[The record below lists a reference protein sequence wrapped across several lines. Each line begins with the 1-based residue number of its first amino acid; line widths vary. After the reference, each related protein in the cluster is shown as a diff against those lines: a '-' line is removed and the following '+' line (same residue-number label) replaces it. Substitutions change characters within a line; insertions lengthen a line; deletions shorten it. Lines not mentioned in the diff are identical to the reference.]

1 MASQDTPK
9 SSPITCSVPE
19 AGERLGIGRNSAYAA
34 AKRGE
39 IPTIRI
45 GKLLRVPEAAL
56 ARKLAGV

>member
-1 MASQDTPK
+1 MALNETPK
-9 SSPITCSVPE
+9 PPAITCSVPE